1 MSDNKLDKIV
11 ACIREGNQTRAEVI
25 AAAGCTTNAF
35 ASYLTS
41 LRNAAKYAG
50 TNICP
55 IEKDLDGKKVLVMGS
70 YEEFEALKAAS
81 ASASS
86 AGVEKPLAEQHAAAI
101 KNVNK
106 TAMALAKF
114 QARKDAGEKFEKG
127 GIDDLRFQIAKL
139 NAQLAQKLQEAL
151 PALPEVEGTDEVE
164 GEQVADTEEQL
175 L

>member
-55 IEKDLDGKKVLVMGS
+55 IEKEIDGKKVLVMGS
-70 YEEFEALKAAS
+70 YEEFEALKATS
-81 ASASS
+81 ASAA

-114 QARKDAGEKFEKG
+114 QARKEAGEKFEKG

-139 NAQLAQKLQEAL
+139 NAQLAQKLLEAL
-151 PALPEVEGTDEVE
+151 PPLPEVEETPEDAEGTPV
-164 GEQVADTEEQL
+164 DTEEQL